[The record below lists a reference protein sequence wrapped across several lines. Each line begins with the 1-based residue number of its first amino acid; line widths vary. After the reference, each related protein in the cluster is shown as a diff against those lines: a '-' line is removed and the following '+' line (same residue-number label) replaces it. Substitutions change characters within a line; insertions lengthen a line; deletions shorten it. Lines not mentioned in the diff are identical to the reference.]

1 MRLAPIHVPG
11 LTMRI
16 HCLLVAA
23 FTLASTAVAARDQ
36 GYDAKGLARYD
47 ASYLHCEA
55 AFPEM
60 KGHRDDAYLSL
71 WRIKPGPK
79 SAARLAEVRGS
90 APYKSEHRVAVR
102 RAAGASD
109 PDSVKALER
118 QCKGLWGEMQRMP
131 KPAK

>member
-1 MRLAPIHVPG
+1 M
-11 LTMRI
+11 MRI

-23 FTLASTAVAARDQ
+23 LVLASTTVAARDRS
-36 GYDAKGLARYD
+36 YDAKGLARYD
-47 ASYLHCEA
+47 ASYVHCEA

-71 WRIKPGPK
+71 WRIPPGPK
-79 SAARLAEVRGS
+79 PAARLAEVRGS
-90 APYKSEHRVAVR
+90 APYKSEHQVATR

-109 PDSVKALER
+109 AAAVKALER
-118 QCKGLWGEMQRMP
+118 QCRGLWGEMQKAP